1 MLRPPPAQP
10 PPGGA
15 SNRSV
20 RQQLPPRQHSLR
32 LPRHSRPASRS
43 LRGGP
48 RTVSQPQPPPTSA
61 PAPLALSS
69 QSLLGIFSF
78 DLAAQW
84 LGWAFAS
91 ALKTEKFY
99 DLFGSLTFIASGVG
113 GHLGGTAAAVPRAR
127 VATALLCVWA
137 TRLGT
142 HLVRRI
148 TRDGHDKRFDG
159 VRDNP
164 KRFLVF
170 WTIQGLWVFI
180 TSLPVTLLNLTPQ
193 QRSLGLWDALGA

>member
-1 MLRPPPAQP
+1 MQPTQPAQP
-10 PPGGA
+10 PLA
-15 SNRSV
+15 A
-20 RQQLPPRQHSLR
+20 Q
-32 LPRHSRPASRS
+32 
-43 LRGGP
+43 
-48 RTVSQPQPPPTSA
+48 
-61 PAPLALSS
+61 PLALSS
-69 QSLLGIFSF
+69 QSLLGVFAF
-78 DLAAQW
+78 DLAVQW
-84 LGWAFAS
+84 VGWAFAS

-99 DLFGSLTFIASGVG
+99 DLTGSLTFIASGAV
-113 GHLGGTAAAVPRAR
+113 GHLVGNSAAVPRAR
-127 VATALLCVWA
+127 IATGLLCVWA
-137 TRLGT
+137 SRLGT

-193 QRSLGLWDALGA
+193 QRGLGPLDALGAFLGEHGGTLAENGSVLGDCGPAGGAPFLFPAAPQSAGSLPGPVGI